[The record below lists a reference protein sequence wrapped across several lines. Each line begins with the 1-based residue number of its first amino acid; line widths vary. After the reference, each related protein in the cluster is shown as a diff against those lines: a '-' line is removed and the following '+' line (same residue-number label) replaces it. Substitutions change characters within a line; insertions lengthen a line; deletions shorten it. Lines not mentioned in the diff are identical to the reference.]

1 MSNDMSTLSYICL
14 GIIALMLILPAIF
27 YFFPPK
33 KINSVY
39 GYRTPFSML
48 NQDTWTEAN
57 TYFNL
62 KYLQF
67 AFGNF
72 AVSLGLFFVLP
83 ALSLITLVAVSAV
96 FPTLLAMF
104 LTSKHLDK
112 IFDEKG
118 QRK

>member
-1 MSNDMSTLSYICL
+1 MREPVSLTYMCL

-33 KINSVY
+33 KINGMY

-62 KYLQF
+62 KHLQF
-67 AFGNF
+67 AAVNF
-72 AVSLGLFFVLP
+72 IISIALFFMLP
-83 ALSLITLVAVSAV
+83 TLILLTLVAISAI
-96 FPTLLAMF
+96 FPALAAMF

-112 IFDEKG
+112 IFDKNG
-118 QRK
+118 NRK